1 MPNPSSVSVLLR
13 RLAFGACALGVAAW
27 GASRLSPLGGAR
39 NVVVP
44 GFGFD
49 GLRTWELRASQ
60 AAPRDAGV
68 VDARDLLLSTFTG
81 PKVETVVQSPSARFH
96 TEEGRALSE
105 APLHVQ
111 GPGYEIHGEG
121 WEWDANQS
129 RIRIKAKV
137 QAVFEDELTSF
148 LD

>member
-1 MPNPSSVSVLLR
+1 
-13 RLAFGACALGVAAW
+13 
-27 GASRLSPLGGAR
+27 
-39 NVVVP
+39 VVVP
-44 GFGFD
+44 GFGSD
-49 GLRTWELRASQ
+49 GVRTWELRASK

-68 VDARDLLLSTFTG
+68 VDARDLLLSTFAG
-81 PKVETVVQSPSARFH
+81 PKIETLTQSPAAQFH

-105 APLHVQ
+105 ATLRVQ
-111 GPGYEIHGEG
+111 GPGYEISGEG

-137 QAVFEDELTSF
+137 KAVFEDELTPF